1 MRAMQSTLADYEIL
15 NEISRDQYFAT
26 YQGIR
31 KEDERLVLMKSF
43 TSSHP
48 SLEVIAMLKNEYAIL
63 KDLKIDGVLKTYALE
78 QHHHDYFLIQEDF
91 PGVSLDR
98 LIRFENLSVN
108 TKLMIAIQI
117 VKVLAEIH
125 EQEIIHK
132 DIQPQH
138 ILVNLEEMKVKIT
151 GFGLATRL
159 PRQRLSQK
167 NPALQEGNLAYISPE
182 QTGRMNRDLDYRTDF
197 YSLGVTLYEL
207 FTGQLPFKGKDTL
220 EIMHAHIAKNPKPAH
235 EVNPDVPIPI
245 SMIISKLMAKTVEER
260 YNGAFGLLQD
270 LNICSEELHKTGMIR
285 PFTLGKKDFALR
297 FQMSHRIVGRDEQVR
312 TMMRVLDRLIE
323 GDPQL
328 VLVTGYSGI
337 GKSSV
342 VYEIQKSILQKRGF
356 FIAGKCEQFK
366 MNIPYYPFLEAFRDL
381 VQQILTENDNKIEM
395 WRERLTHSLGINAGV
410 IVEVLPEL
418 RLIIGDPPRVQ
429 ELDATAMQNRFNLY
443 IERFIATFATLETPL
458 VVFLDD
464 LQWVDLA
471 SLKLIELLIN
481 NLQTKGLL
489 LIGAYRE
496 NEVPAYHILAEAVER
511 IVKNGGKV
519 ETIEVGPLDY
529 ENIKILLAE
538 TLRCSP
544 EDVKDLARLIV
555 QKTQGNPFFINQ
567 LMTYLYEE
575 KLLNFDAIAGC
586 WQWDLDAIASIKRT
600 DNVVELLVEKLKKTT
615 PITQEILKIAA
626 CTGNNFDIQL
636 LSKLTEKSH
645 NQVLEGLQKA
655 LKEGF
660 ITYNESTNE
669 YLWKTRDENVSKAGP
684 NALVEP
690 LRFAHNKVQQACYT
704 LIKDDERKLMHF
716 KIAHLLY
723 GEKEEKVNEDQIFD
737 VVYHLNQAQD
747 IIKDPEERLRVAR
760 LNNAASKKAI
770 KSVAYGAALD
780 YLNIGLPMLPEDK
793 WENHYD
799 LTFDMYIHIAEATF
813 MLGNFDEAAQIFDM
827 ILTKAHTKD
836 EKVEIYILKIK
847 LNIQAVR
854 YDIAIEN
861 GREALKLLGEHLPT
875 KVNILQ
881 SALGLIKVKARLFNK
896 DTSDL
901 QSLPTMTDH
910 RMLQIM
916 SILTYLTPP
925 TYLTNRNMFA
935 YVTLKALNYNL
946 KYGNTALSPFL
957 FSIYGIIQVAF
968 FHKYKEAY
976 ELGRFA
982 FDLSHKFEDKHNTPP
997 LKFVYGTFLLPF
1009 SKHMRTS
1016 IDILKQCFDEGT
1028 AHGDWVFS
1036 IFSLGQ
1042 MIFAKYACSEPLEE
1056 LDKELKK
1063 YVEFVNKIKAHNR
1076 GFFFKGVIQTILA
1089 LRGGTNDPWSM
1100 QTAHFNE
1107 EKFFATIEENK
1118 FHVTLYFTLTQKMHI
1133 TYLFEKY
1140 DQTEEYG
1147 KKTEDLKFCI
1157 QGQPVEI
1164 INAFYLGL
1172 ALAANYPWNNPLW
1185 RRKYDSK
1192 LRKILKKLKRTSVSC
1207 PENFL
1212 HMYMLVKAEV
1222 ANIAGNY
1229 DDAVEFYD
1237 KAIES
1242 ARENGFVQDEALA
1255 NELFARFYLSKHKP
1269 RLAKQFLIESIYN
1282 YYRWGAFA
1290 KITHLEKKYPQLV
1303 GNLHG
1308 DSPTGSIIPHF
1319 GSQGSAHTLDLTTVF
1334 KATQAIAKE
1343 IVLEKLLSQLMK
1355 IVIENAGA
1363 QKAVLILEKD
1373 QKWVIEAEQS
1383 TDSEEAILLKSL
1395 PIEGKGNDIPLAII
1409 QYVLRTSE
1417 NVVLDNPFKEGMF
1430 SSDAYISSKQP
1441 QSILCF
1447 PLIHKGKLTGVLYLE
1462 NNLTRKAFTPNRV
1475 ELLKLLTSQ
1484 IATSI
1489 ENALLYSN
1497 LSKLSRD
1504 LKISN
1509 EKLADYNQN
1518 LERKVNART
1527 HELKDK
1533 NKQLED
1539 TLTQIK
1545 EMQKRLIEQEKLVS
1559 LSSVSKSIA
1568 QEMRN
1573 PINYIYN
1580 FSTLACELLNELK
1593 DGSTHQNPAVKK
1605 LTNDIE
1611 SNLIKICEHSHKADE
1626 IVTSMLKNSRN
1637 SESTLEP
1644 TDLNKL
1650 IKDYADLVYYSFYK
1664 KDPQFSITLETN
1676 YDSSIGKI
1684 NAYTSNLGRVFYH
1697 IINNACE
1704 STNQKKQ
1711 ELEGTYSP
1719 IVAITTRNEKDSVFI
1734 RIWDNGKG
1742 ITKEALDR
1750 VFTPFTSTILNSKN
1764 SGLGFSISHDIIVQ
1778 EHGGKIEIKSQPDEF
1793 TEVIIHLPKVG
1804 SEAYDV

>member
-1 MRAMQSTLADYEIL
+1 MHSTLADYEIL

-26 YQGIR
+26 YQGMR

-48 SLEVIAMLKNEYAIL
+48 SLEVIAMLKNEYTIL
-63 KDLKIDGVLKTYALE
+63 KDLKIEGVLKTYALE
-78 QHHHDYFLIQEDF
+78 QHQHDYYLIQEDF

-98 LIRFENLSVN
+98 LIRFENLSLN
-108 TKLMIAIQI
+108 TKMLIAIEI
-117 VKVLAEIH
+117 VKVVGQIH
-125 EQEIIHK
+125 EHEIIHK

-197 YSLGVTLYEL
+197 YSLGVCLYEL

-220 EIMHAHIAKNPKPAH
+220 EIMHAHIAKNPKPTH
-235 EVNPDVPIPI
+235 DINPEIPIPI
-245 SMIISKLMAKTVEER
+245 SMIIAKLMAKTVEER
-260 YNGAFGLLQD
+260 YNSAYGVLHD
-270 LNICSEELHKTGMIR
+270 LNICREEFVKTGIVT
-285 PFTLGKKDFALR
+285 PFILGKKDFAQR
-297 FQMSHRIVGRDEQVR
+297 FQMSHRIVGREDEVR
-312 TMMRVLDRLIE
+312 TMMRVLDRLTE

-342 VYEIQKSILQKRGF
+342 VYELQKSILQKRGF

-381 VQQILTENDNKIEM
+381 VQQILTESDNKIEM
-395 WRERLTHSLGINAGV
+395 WKERLNHSLGINAGV

-418 RLIIGDPPRVQ
+418 RLIVGDPPKVQ

-443 IERFIATFATLETPL
+443 IERFIATFATLDTPL

-464 LQWVDLA
+464 LQWIDLA

-489 LIGAYRE
+489 LIGAYRD
-496 NEVPAYHILAEAVER
+496 NEVQIYHPLTEAVER

-519 ETIEVGPLDY
+519 ERIDIKPLDL
-529 ENIKILLAE
+529 ENIKILLGE

-544 EDVKDLARLIV
+544 EDCKDLAKIV
-555 QKTQGNPFFINQ
+555 SQKTQGNPFFINQ

-575 KLLNFDAIAGC
+575 KLLNFDTISGT
-586 WQWDLDAIASIKRT
+586 WQWDLDEIASIKKT
-600 DNVVELLVEKLKKTT
+600 DNVVELLVEKLKKTSQ
-615 PITQEILKIAA
+615 ITQEILKIAA
-626 CTGNNFDIQL
+626 CTGNNFDIRL
-636 LSKLTEKSH
+636 LSNLTEKSH
-645 NQVLEGLQKA
+645 DQVLEGLQKA

-660 ITYNESTNE
+660 ITFNESTNE
-669 YLWKTRDENVSKAGP
+669 YLWKTRDEKLSKTGP
-684 NALVEP
+684 NALIEP

-704 LIKDDERKLMHF
+704 LFNDDERKRMHL

-723 GEKEEKVNEDQIFD
+723 GDKQEFVNDDTIFD

-747 IIKDPEERLRVAR
+747 IITDSEEKLRVAK
-760 LNNAASKKAI
+760 LNSNAAKKAV

-780 YLNIGLPMLPEDK
+780 YLNVGLPLLPQDK

-827 ILTKAHTKD
+827 ILTKAHTTD
-836 EKVEIYILKIK
+836 EKIEIYILKIK

-861 GREALKLLGEHLPT
+861 GREALKLLGENLPP
-875 KVNILQ
+875 KVHVGL
-881 SALGLIKVKARLFNK
+881 SAIEFIKVKARMFNK
-896 DTSDL
+896 NTSDL
-901 QSLPTMTDH
+901 QSLPVMKDH

-925 TYLTNRNMFA
+925 TYLTNKNMFA

-968 FHKYKEAY
+968 FHNYKEAY
-976 ELGRFA
+976 EMGRFA
-982 FDLSHKFEDKHNTPP
+982 FDLSHKFENKHNTPP

-1009 SKHMRTS
+1009 SKHLRTS

-1100 QTAHFNE
+1100 QTVHFNE
-1107 EKFFATIEENK
+1107 EKFFATIEESK
-1118 FHVTLYFTLTQKMHI
+1118 FHVTLYFTLTLKMHL

-1164 INAFYLGL
+1164 VNAFYLGL
-1172 ALAANYPWNNPLW
+1172 ALAANYPWNNPIW
-1185 RRKYDSK
+1185 RKKYDRRLK
-1192 LRKILKKLKRTSVSC
+1192 KILKMLKRTSDSC
-1207 PENFL
+1207 LENFL
-1212 HMYMLVKAEV
+1212 HMYLLVKAEV
-1222 ANIAGNY
+1222 ANVSGNY
-1229 DDAVEFYD
+1229 EEAVEFYD
-1237 KAIES
+1237 GSIES

-1269 RLAKQFLIESIYN
+1269 RLAKQYLIEAIYN

-1290 KITHLEKKYPQLV
+1290 KINQLEKKYPQLV
-1303 GNLHG
+1303 VSIQGDNGNGPLL
-1308 DSPTGSIIPHF
+1308 PHF
-1319 GSQGSAHTLDLTTVF
+1319 GAQGGSTHTLDLSTVF

-1373 QKWVIEAEQS
+1373 QKWVVEAEQS
-1383 TDSEEAILLKSL
+1383 TDTEEALLLKSI
-1395 PIEGKGNDIPLAII
+1395 PIEDKSKDIPLAII

-1430 SSDAYISSKQP
+1430 SSDQYISTKQP

-1539 TLTQIK
+1539 TLMQIK

-1559 LSSVSKSIA
+1559 LSVVSKSIA

-1593 DGSTHQNPAVKK
+1593 DATDHTDNKMNK
-1605 LTNDIE
+1605 LTHDIE

-1626 IVTSMLKNSRN
+1626 IVTSMLKNSRS
-1637 SESTLEP
+1637 SESILEP

-1650 IKDYADLVYYSFYK
+1650 IKDYADLVYYSYYK
-1664 KDPQFSITLETN
+1664 KDPSFSITLETN
-1676 YDSSIGKI
+1676 YDPTIGKI
-1684 NAYTSNLGRVFYH
+1684 NAYPSNLGRVFYH

-1704 STNQKKQ
+1704 STNQKK
-1711 ELEGTYSP
+1711 LEVESNYSP
-1719 IVAITTRNEKDSVFI
+1719 IVSITTRNEKDSVYI

-1742 ITKEALDR
+1742 ISKDTLEK
-1750 VFTPFTSTILNSKN
+1750 VFTPFTSSNINNKN
-1764 SGLGFSISHDIIVQ
+1764 TGMGLSISHDIIVQ
-1778 EHGGKIEIKSQPDEF
+1778 EHGGKIDIKSEPDEF
-1793 TEVIIHLPKVG
+1793 TEIIIMLPKIG
-1804 SEAYDV
+1804 MEAYDS